1 MQHSFVDLVDHT
13 VFQVEFTNPN
23 KFLFSCIVVTIEWI
37 PGTCIFPDSTAQMS
51 FDVLR
56 ACQNSSKLD
65 GSVASKLILLHVP
78 PNSDLIS

>member
-1 MQHSFVDLVDHT
+1 M
-13 VFQVEFTNPN
+13 FQVEFTNPN
-23 KFLFSCIVVTIEWI
+23 KFLFSCIVVTVKWI
-37 PGTCIFPDSTAQMS
+37 PGIFPDSTAQMS